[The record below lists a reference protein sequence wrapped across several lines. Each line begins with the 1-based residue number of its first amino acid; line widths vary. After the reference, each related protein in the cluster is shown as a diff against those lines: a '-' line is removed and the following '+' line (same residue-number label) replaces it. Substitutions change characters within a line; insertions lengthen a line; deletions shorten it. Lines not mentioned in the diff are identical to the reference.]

1 MSIHA
6 VLDDLR
12 RAAKTDGVKIQIC
25 KLGKNDHAA
34 QYWDHD
40 GPEVWLSWIESR
52 VKGAGAVALR
62 KLVDAA
68 DRHNVML
75 RAALDDDGSGR
86 LKAYYAQFG
95 FQLDPAGGDIIE
107 RPPVAPADVSAFR
120 NWFEGS
126 KVVDQAGNPL
136 VVYHGTHADFKEFS
150 LDHFGKTDGGWA
162 GKGLYFTERPHEAAW
177 YAKGEGGNIRPVY
190 LLAKRP
196 MHWVMGTPS
205 GSDIARC
212 KRKFGAEA
220 FVEWVKSQGYDSI
233 RMVDVKG
240 WEDQWVVFSPD
251 QIRSAIGEIPRPTPG
266 SKDMAEAHDEL
277 EELAVER
284 PRG

>member
-1 MSIHA
+1 MKIGHILEEMRA
-6 VLDDLR
+6 
-12 RAAKTDGVKIQIC
+12 AAKTDGVKLQIC
-25 KLGKNDHAA
+25 KLAKNGNAVEH
-34 QYWDHD
+34 WDHD
-40 GPEVWLSWIESR
+40 GPEVWIQWIESE
-52 VKGAGAVALR
+52 VKGAGAVAMR
-62 KLVDAA
+62 KLVEVA

-75 RAALDDDGSGR
+75 RAMLDDDGRGK
-86 LKAYYAQFG
+86 LAGYYAQFG
-95 FQLDPAGGDIIE
+95 FQIDPAGGDIIE
-107 RPPVAPADVSAFR
+107 RPPVPLAEVSAFR

-162 GKGLYFTERPHEAAW
+162 GKAFYFTERPHEAAW

-196 MHWVMGTPS
+196 MHWVLGTPS
-205 GSDIARC
+205 GSDIARH
-212 KRKFGAEA
+212 KRKFGAEG

-251 QIRSAIGEIPRPTPG
+251 QIRSAISEGVTCAP
-266 SKDMAEAHDEL
+266 AQADEP
-277 EELAVER
+277 EEFEYER
-284 PRG
+284 ERA